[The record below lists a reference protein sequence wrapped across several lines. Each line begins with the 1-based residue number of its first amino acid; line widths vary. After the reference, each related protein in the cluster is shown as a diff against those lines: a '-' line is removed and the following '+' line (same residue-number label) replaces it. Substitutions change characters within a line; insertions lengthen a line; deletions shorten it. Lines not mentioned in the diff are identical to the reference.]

1 MSDFTLMGVL
11 NVTPDSFSDG
21 GQWFDGEA
29 AVEHGVQLV
38 REGASIID
46 VGGESTRPGAAPVDE
61 GEELRRT
68 VPVIAELRR
77 LVPEAILS
85 IDTTK
90 ASVAAAAIEA
100 GATYVNDVTAL
111 RGDPDMAA
119 LVASHPRVR
128 VCLMHMRGE
137 PRTMQDAPRYDD
149 VVADVAAFLRE
160 RLIAAEVAG
169 IGPDRIDLDPGIGF
183 GKRIEHNLQLLHHLD
198 RIVGLGQPVLL
209 GTSRKS
215 MLGRITG
222 REDPAERVFATVATA
237 VLAYAGGVRAFRVH
251 DVAAHR
257 DALLVAE
264 AIKHAR

>member
-1 MSDFTLMGVL
+1 MGVL

-29 AVEHGVQLV
+29 AVRHGL
-38 REGASIID
+38 RLAHEGASMID
-46 VGGESTRPGAAPVDE
+46 VGGESTRPGAEPVGE
-61 GEELRRT
+61 AEELRRT
-68 VPVIAELRR
+68 EPVIRELRR
-77 LVPEAILS
+77 QLPDVTLS

-90 ASVAAAAIEA
+90 ASVAQAAIEA

-111 RGDPDMAA
+111 RGDPAMPA
-119 LVASHPRVR
+119 LVASHPAVR

-149 VVADVAAFLRE
+149 VVGEVAEFLRE

-169 IGPDRIDLDPGIGF
+169 ISPDRIDLDPGIGF

-198 RIVGLGQPVLL
+198 RIVALGQPVLL

-222 REDPAERVFATVATA
+222 REDPADRVHASVSTA
-237 VLAYAGGVRAFRVH
+237 VLAYRDGVRAFRVH

-264 AIKHAR
+264 AIAAAR